1 MKKVILASL
10 AIAANLAIA
19 TPANAQVLKMG
30 IKGGVNLC
38 ETKFSHGDVESKD
51 KKGFFIGPTL
61 KIAIPLLPLGFDIA
75 ALYDQREFKVCDSD
89 MPVKLKQLAIP
100 VNVRLTFGSSKSLAA
115 FVFAGPQ
122 YSFNINDKETLKD
135 NYHSWSYEDSN
146 LSVNLGGGILI
157 SNFLQLSANYNID
170 CGKTG
175 ELTVDDTY
183 QAAKKHSSK
192 ANAWQLA
199 ATIYF

>member
-19 TPANAQVLKMG
+19 TPADAQVLKMG

-100 VNVRLTFGSSKSLAA
+100 VNVSPLAPARVSPPSSSPDHNTA
-115 FVFAGPQ
+115 
-122 YSFNINDKETLKD
+122 ST
-135 NYHSWSYEDSN
+135 S
-146 LSVNLGGGILI
+146 
-157 SNFLQLSANYNID
+157 
-170 CGKTG
+170 T
-175 ELTVDDTY
+175 TRRR
-183 QAAKKHSSK
+183 
-192 ANAWQLA
+192 
-199 ATIYF
+199 